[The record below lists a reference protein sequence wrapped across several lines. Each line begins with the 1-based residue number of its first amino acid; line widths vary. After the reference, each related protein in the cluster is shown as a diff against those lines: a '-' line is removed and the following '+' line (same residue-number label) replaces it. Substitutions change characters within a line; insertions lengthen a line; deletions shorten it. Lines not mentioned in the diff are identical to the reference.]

1 MSAVGGQEG
10 QGIVVAHQNDLGVR
24 VQGSQLLEDL
34 FHVGHSLAP
43 GLVTDLLHAGIQ
55 QLQGGLQFFRGQVQ
69 VFQALSQGLEVLEIQ
84 LPHGARQQGDQQL
97 GGLAGGGSAHGS
109 HELEHGVVGAD
120 EQGDQVSICQLL
132 PQGRQVVVGG
142 TGGGGAGLDQV
153 QDVAAHGSRHPVV
166 HGMVPVQ
173 AQGVGHPGHIAVFG
187 VIMVVFLHV
196 IALGS
201 GGKVGVLQA
210 YAGGDAVTQGHIGI
224 SVPVLR
230 KGGHSQQHQHGGC
243 QQQADNTFFHNEPPY
258 MANSEKITFPEPSGS
273 DVPDICGRRRWGG
286 RRWPPGCRRQR
297 QKPRRTAG
305 PASAPSGS
313 GCGSA

>member
-1 MSAVGGQEG
+1 MHQL
-10 QGIVVAHQNDLGVR
+10 QQIVAHQG
-24 VQGSQLLEDL
+24 
-34 FHVGHSLAP
+34 GHA
-43 GLVTDLLHAGIQ
+43 VVD
-55 QLQGGLQFFRGQVQ
+55 
-69 VFQALSQGLEVLEIQ
+69 
-84 LPHGARQQGDQQL
+84 
-97 GGLAGGGSAHGS
+97 
-109 HELEHGVVGAD
+109 GVVTV
-120 EQGDQVSICQLL
+120 Q
-132 PQGRQVVVGG
+132 PQGI
-142 TGGGGAGLDQV
+142 
-153 QDVAAHGSRHPVV
+153 
-166 HGMVPVQ
+166 
-173 AQGVGHPGHIAVFG
+173 GHFGHIAVTG
-187 VIMVVFLHV
+187 IAVVVPGHVIEAAVFLV
-196 IALGS
+196 DGIRQADAGS
-201 GGKVGVLQA
+201 
-210 YAGGDAVTQGHIGI
+210 DAVAQGHIGI